1 MEKGL
6 SQALFDRF
14 IIRTQKNEK
23 YYEQTFTYLKD
34 SNIIIFLSSNEI
46 FSYIYNNSLLI
57 ISWKEASTFIYSIYL
72 FD

>member
-14 IIRTQKNEK
+14 LIRTQKNEK
-23 YYEQTFTYLKD
+23 YYKQTFTYLKD

-46 FSYIYNNSLLI
+46 FLYIYNNSLLI
-57 ISWKEASTFIYSIYL
+57 IS
-72 FD
+72 